1 MKVENRLKL
10 IGMLPAL
17 LLMILSGYFF
27 MTSYQNIEK
36 AKGLKATLFDN
47 SKITHVLTEVGKERG
62 LSSMYYGSNQN
73 DFLNPLEKQRKKTD
87 YSFDTLKN
95 ISIPNTKEL
104 STIRHNIDDD
114 TFTFTQMFLAYT
126 KDISSPLAKKLLQ
139 INQFSF
145 DAHISSFITALS
157 ELYIAKENTTLER
170 DFFSYFMINQ
180 TAVSFSEIALWDTF
194 KTQTNTTDVKHI
206 HNDHLQKQL
215 DIILSN
221 AALHPDISLVVAPS
235 SALPSQNRIKET
247 IDWFALQSQKIYL
260 FTKAELLISNRLW
273 QENNTYIQKQ
283 RLLLGIAIASMLL
296 GLLLLYLSMST
307 ARQLKKRTY
316 NTNAADE
323 SLKVSTPTTEKK
335 IPNDYQS
342 HTKQKKTKKPI
353 STPREVHKTPNTTLS
368 STNIANSGH
377 TPDITKN
384 SILSS
389 PSSFVAQVLLVTKD
403 TQEDQMIKSMLE
415 PYNIRVDVA
424 HNGLEAF
431 EKRRTHTYNLIFMDM
446 DLPVMQGKEVAQ
458 EIMDYEKD
466 GHMPHVPIVA
476 LIDNLQPSS
485 LPHGINAFLH
495 KPIQADR
502 LQDILNTFLSEKER
516 LVLDST
522 VEKAS
527 HVNSYQEKKTS
538 LSQTQTTVITPKQ
551 EERVIKKETPL
562 PTPTKILVAKKF
574 ALEQKILTK
583 ILDNLGYTY
592 TPVNNKDDLHYALR
606 SNEYGIIFTDN
617 DFLDNELLHAF
628 NHLSIITARQSKDQI
643 KHSIETQRAKYQTI

>member
-1 MKVENRLKL
+1 
-10 IGMLPAL
+10 
-17 LLMILSGYFF
+17 
-27 MTSYQNIEK
+27 
-36 AKGLKATLFDN
+36 
-47 SKITHVLTEVGKERG
+47 
-62 LSSMYYGSNQN
+62 
-73 DFLNPLEKQRKKTD
+73 
-87 YSFDTLKN
+87 
-95 ISIPNTKEL
+95 KEL

-139 INQFSF
+139 INRFSF

-316 NTNAADE
+316 NTDVADT
-323 SLKVSTPTTEKK
+323 SLKVPTPVSEKK

-342 HTKQKKTKKPI
+342 HTKQKETKKPI
-353 STPREVHKTPNTTLS
+353 STPKEIQQTPNTTLS
-368 STNIANSGH
+368 STNITSNKY
-377 TPDITKN
+377 TPDITKD

-389 PSSFVAQVLLVTKD
+389 SSGFEAQVLLVTKD
-403 TQEDQMIKSMLE
+403 TQEDQMIKSMLDQ
-415 PYNIRVDVA
+415 YNIRVDVA

-458 EIMDYEKD
+458 EIMDFEKD
-466 GHMPHVPIVA
+466 EHMPHIPIVA

-495 KPIQADR
+495 KPIQADK
-502 LQDILNTFLSEKER
+502 LQDILNTFLSDKER

-522 VEKAS
+522 IE
-527 HVNSYQEKKTS
+527 KTS
-538 LSQTQTTVITPKQ
+538 LTQTKTNVITPKQ
-551 EERVIKKETPL
+551 EESVVKKETPP
-562 PTPTKILVAKKF
+562 PTPTKILVGKKF

-617 DFLDNELLHAF
+617 DFLDNELLQAF
-628 NHLSIITARQSKDQI
+628 KHLSIITARQSKDQI